1 MTVFPNSPHSPNLSQ
16 SSDSAA
22 PLTRTDDERGVA
34 TLTLNRPERC
44 NALSFELLRR
54 LLDELRQIAADDST
68 RLVVLRG
75 AGRHFCAGLDLD
87 EATNGAP
94 IPFETLQTDALDLD
108 DFRVCVDEIAEKS
121 NAAHLN
127 AIKTNFRDAS
137 PFDLAAPSLA
147 PSTNADFPP
156 TLPRFQVAPR
166 LVLELLRQIRL
177 TPKPIVAAVRGAA
190 CGGGAGLVSACD
202 FVVADSTFRA
212 VFTETKRGLSP
223 SLLFPFLRPKLPLA
237 ALQEFVL
244 TAAPFAA
251 SRAVEV
257 GLVQTLVDPGAFD
270 ATVAAA
276 VDRFLANEPSSLAT
290 AKSLFNAELLPTD
303 AEIRAG
309 WLEHCR
315 SWASDAGREGIAAF
329 LEKRPPRWTR

>member
-1 MTVFPNSPHSPNLSQ
+1 MNASPNYPQSPNLTT
-16 SSDSAA
+16 
-22 PLTRTDDERGVA
+22 PLTRTNDERGVA

-54 LLDELRQIAADDST
+54 LLAELRQIADDDST

-75 AGRHFCAGLDLD
+75 VGKHFCAGLDLD

-94 IPFETLQTDALDLD
+94 IPLETLRDAGLELD
-108 DFRVCVDEIAEKS
+108 DFRVCAAQTAVQS
-121 NAAHLN
+121 VCVRNATPL
-127 AIKTNFRDAS
+127 
-137 PFDLAAPSLA
+137 DLAAQPSA
-147 PSTNADFPP
+147 TSPQTDFPEK
-156 TLPRFQVAPR
+156 LPRFQVAPR

-177 TPKPIVAAVRGAA
+177 TPQPVVAAVRGAA

-223 SLLFPFLRPKLPLA
+223 SLLFPFLRRKLPLA

-251 SRAVEV
+251 VRAADV
-257 GLVQTLVDPGAFD
+257 GLVQTLVAPDDFD
-270 ATVAAA
+270 ATVGAA
-276 VDRFLANEPSSLAT
+276 VARFLENEPRSLAT
-290 AKSLFNAELLPTD
+290 AKRLFNVALLPSD

-315 SWASDAGREGIAAF
+315 AWASNAGREGIAAF
-329 LEKRPPRWTR
+329 LEKRSPRWTR

>member
-1 MTVFPNSPHSPNLSQ
+1 MTASSNLPNSPNFS
-16 SSDSAA
+16 A

-54 LLDELRQIAADDST
+54 LLVELRQIAADDST
-68 RLVVLRG
+68 RVVVLRG
-75 AGRHFCAGLDLD
+75 AGKHFCAGLDLD

-94 IPFETLQTDALDLD
+94 IPLETLRADALDLD
-108 DFRVCVDEIAEKS
+108 DFRVPLPENADEP
-121 NAAHLN
+121 NAASLV
-127 AIKTNFRDAS
+127 AT
-137 PFDLAAPSLA
+137 PFDLAAQPFA
-147 PSTNADFPP
+147 PTLNADFP
-156 TLPRFQVAPR
+156 TEFSRFQVAPR
-166 LVLELLRQIRL
+166 LVLKLLRQIRL
-177 TPKPIVAAVRGAA
+177 TPKPVVAAVRGAA
-190 CGGGAGLVSACD
+190 CGGGAGLVSVCD

-223 SLLFPFLRPKLPLA
+223 SLLFPFLRRKLPLA

-251 SRAVEV
+251 VRAADV
-257 GLVQTLVDPGAFD
+257 GLVQTLVSADDFD
-270 ATVAAA
+270 ATVDAA
-276 VDRFLANEPSSLAT
+276 VARFLENEPRSLAT
-290 AKSLFNAELLPTD
+290 AKRLFNAALLPTD

-315 SWASDAGREGIAAF
+315 AWASSAGREGIAAF
-329 LEKRPPRWTR
+329 LEKRSPCWTR

>member
-1 MTVFPNSPHSPNLSQ
+1 MTAFPNSPNLPKFPKI
-16 SSDSAA
+16 SDSAA

-44 NALSFELLRR
+44 NALSFDLLRR
-54 LLDELRQIAADDST
+54 LLVEFRQIAADEST

-75 AGRHFCAGLDLD
+75 AGKHFCAGLDLD

-94 IPFETLQTDALDLD
+94 IPLETLRSAALDLD
-108 DFRVCVDEIAEKS
+108 DFRARVAETDAKS
-121 NAAHLN
+121 NAAQKSASKTDFN
-127 AIKTNFRDAS
+127 AAT
-137 PFDLAAPSLA
+137 PFDLAAQPFA
-147 PSTNADFPP
+147 PPLNADFPP
-156 TLPRFQVAPR
+156 TFPRFQVAPR

-177 TPKPIVAAVRGAA
+177 TPKPVVAAVRGAA

-223 SLLFPFLRPKLPLA
+223 SLLFPFLRRKLPLA

-244 TAAPFAA
+244 TAAPFDA
-251 SRAVEV
+251 SRAVDV
-257 GLVQTLVDPGAFD
+257 GLVQTLVDPGDFD

-276 VDRFLANEPSSLAT
+276 VDRFLANEPRSLAT
-290 AKSLFNAELLPTD
+290 AKRLFNAALLPTD

-315 SWASDAGREGIAAF
+315 SWASNAGREGIAAF

>member
-1 MTVFPNSPHSPNLSQ
+1 
-16 SSDSAA
+16 
-22 PLTRTDDERGVA
+22 LTRTDDERGVA

-54 LLDELRQIAADDST
+54 LLVELRQIAADDST

-94 IPFETLQTDALDLD
+94 ISLETLRTDALDLA
-108 DFRVCVDEIAEKS
+108 DFRVRVPQTDEKS
-121 NAAHLN
+121 NAVLN
-127 AIKTNFRDAS
+127 FAQKPVFRDAS
-137 PFDLAAPSLA
+137 PLNLAAQPLA
-147 PSTNADFPP
+147 TPKNADFPP

-202 FVVADSTFRA
+202 FVVADPTFRA

-223 SLLFPFLRPKLPLA
+223 SLLFPFLRRKLPLA

-244 TAAPFAA
+244 TAAPFDA
-251 SRAVEV
+251 SRAVDV
-257 GLVQTLVDPGAFD
+257 GLVQTLVDSGDFD

-276 VDRFLANEPSSLAT
+276 VDRFLANEPRSLAT
-290 AKSLFNAELLPTD
+290 AKRLFNAALLPTD

-329 LEKRPPRWTR
+329 LEKRSPRWTR

>member
-1 MTVFPNSPHSPNLSQ
+1 MTVFSNSPNSPKLPASF
-16 SSDSAA
+16 A

-54 LLDELRQIAADDST
+54 LLAELRQIADDDST

-75 AGRHFCAGLDLD
+75 AGKHFCAGLDLD

-94 IPFETLQTDALDLD
+94 IPRETLRIDALDLD
-108 DFRVCVDEIAEKS
+108 DFRVPVVETGEKS
-121 NAAHLN
+121 NAAQN
-127 AIKTNFRDAS
+127 SAPQTDFGDAT
-137 PFDLAAPSLA
+137 PFDLAAQPLA
-147 PSTNADFPP
+147 PPLKADFPP

-177 TPKPIVAAVRGAA
+177 TPKPVVAAVRGAA
-190 CGGGAGLVSACD
+190 CGGGAGLVSVCD

-223 SLLFPFLRPKLPLA
+223 SLLFPFLRRKLPLA

-251 SRAVEV
+251 ARALDV
-257 GLVQTLVDPGAFD
+257 GLVQTLVEPGDFD
-270 ATVAAA
+270 ATVVAA
-276 VDRFLANEPSSLAT
+276 VDRFLANESRSLAT
-290 AKSLFNAELLPTD
+290 AKRLFNAALLPTD

-329 LEKRPPRWTR
+329 LEKRSPRWTR

>member
-1 MTVFPNSPHSPNLSQ
+1 MTASSNLPNFPNLS
-16 SSDSAA
+16 A

-54 LLDELRQIAADDST
+54 LLVELRQIAADDST
-68 RLVVLRG
+68 RVVVLRG
-75 AGRHFCAGLDLD
+75 AGKHFCAGLDLD

-94 IPFETLQTDALDLD
+94 IPLETLRADALDLD
-108 DFRVCVDEIAEKS
+108 DFRVPLPENADEP
-121 NAAHLN
+121 NAASL
-127 AIKTNFRDAS
+127 AAT
-137 PFDLAAPSLA
+137 PFDLAAQPFA
-147 PSTNADFPP
+147 PTLNADFP
-156 TLPRFQVAPR
+156 TEFSRFQVAPR

-177 TPKPIVAAVRGAA
+177 TPKPVVAAVRGAA
-190 CGGGAGLVSACD
+190 CGGGAGLVSVCD

-223 SLLFPFLRPKLPLA
+223 SLLFPFLRRKLPLA

-251 SRAVEV
+251 VRAADV
-257 GLVQTLVDPGAFD
+257 GLVQTLVSADDFD
-270 ATVAAA
+270 ATVDAA
-276 VDRFLANEPSSLAT
+276 VARFLENEPRSLAT
-290 AKSLFNAELLPTD
+290 AKRLFNAALLPTD

-315 SWASDAGREGIAAF
+315 AWASSAGREGIAAF
-329 LEKRPPRWTR
+329 LEKRSPCWTR

>member
-1 MTVFPNSPHSPNLSQ
+1 MTASPNLPNSPNLPKPFNP
-16 SSDSAA
+16 AA

-44 NALSFELLRR
+44 NALSFDLLRR
-54 LLDELRQIAADDST
+54 LLVELRRIAADDST

-75 AGRHFCAGLDLD
+75 AGKHFCAGLDLD

-94 IPFETLQTDALDLD
+94 IPFETLRADALDLD
-108 DFRVCVDEIAEKS
+108 DFRVPVAEIAEKS
-121 NAAHLN
+121 NAARFFALKN
-127 AIKTNFRDAS
+127 DFRDAT
-137 PFDLAAPSLA
+137 PFDLAAPSL
-147 PSTNADFPP
+147 STAQNADFPP
-156 TLPRFQVAPR
+156 TLQRFQVAPR

-177 TPKPIVAAVRGAA
+177 TPKPVVAAVRGAA
-190 CGGGAGLVSACD
+190 CGGGAGLVSVCD

-223 SLLFPFLRPKLPLA
+223 SLLFPFLRRKLPLA

-251 SRAVEV
+251 ARAVAV
-257 GLVQTLVDPGAFD
+257 GLVQTLVEPGAFD

-276 VDRFLANEPSSLAT
+276 VDRFLANEPRSLAT
-290 AKSLFNAELLPTD
+290 AKRLFNAALLPTD

-329 LEKRPPRWTR
+329 LEKRSPRWTR

>member
-1 MTVFPNSPHSPNLSQ
+1 MTSLPISPILPNPPNSSVPS
-16 SSDSAA
+16 A

-94 IPFETLQTDALDLD
+94 IPLETLRDAELDLD
-108 DFRVCVDEIAEKS
+108 DFRVRVSETAEKS
-121 NAAHLN
+121 NDARLFVSEA
-127 AIKTNFRDAS
+127 NFRDAA
-137 PFDLAAPSLA
+137 PFDLAAQPFA
-147 PSTNADFPP
+147 PSSNADFPP

-177 TPKPIVAAVRGAA
+177 TPKPVVAAVRGAA
-190 CGGGAGLVSACD
+190 CGGGAGLVSVCD

-223 SLLFPFLRPKLPLA
+223 SLLFPFLRRKLPLA

-244 TAAPFAA
+244 TAAPFDAP
-251 SRAVEV
+251 RAVDA
-257 GLVQTLVDPGAFD
+257 GLVQTLVDPGDFD
-270 ATVAAA
+270 AIVAAA
-276 VDRFLANEPSSLAT
+276 VDRFLANEPRSLAT
-290 AKSLFNAELLPTD
+290 AKRLFNAALLPTD

-329 LEKRPPRWTR
+329 LEKRSPNWTR

>member
-1 MTVFPNSPHSPNLSQ
+1 MTASPISPKSPNFPVSPD
-16 SSDSAA
+16 SSA

-44 NALSFELLRR
+44 NALSFDLLRR
-54 LLDELRQIAADDST
+54 LLVELRQIAADDST

-75 AGRHFCAGLDLD
+75 AGKHFCAGLDLD

-94 IPFETLQTDALDLD
+94 IPLETLRADALDLD
-108 DFRVCVDEIAEKS
+108 DFRVSIVETGAKS
-121 NAAHLN
+121 NAAQN
-127 AIKTNFRDAS
+127 SAPKTDFGAAT
-137 PFDLAAPSLA
+137 PLALAAQPLA
-147 PSTNADFPP
+147 PPLNADFPP

-177 TPKPIVAAVRGAA
+177 TPKPVVAAVRGAA
-190 CGGGAGLVSACD
+190 CGGGAGLVSVCD

-223 SLLFPFLRPKLPLA
+223 SLLFPFLRRKYPLA
-237 ALQEFVL
+237 ALQEFVF
-244 TAAPFAA
+244 TAAPFDA
-251 SRAVEV
+251 SRAVDV
-257 GLVQTLVDPGAFD
+257 GLVQTLVAPDAFD
-270 ATVAAA
+270 ATVADA
-276 VDRFLANEPSSLAT
+276 VARFLANEPRSLAT
-290 AKSLFNAELLPTD
+290 AKRLFNAALLPTD

-315 SWASDAGREGIAAF
+315 SWASSAGREGIAAF
-329 LEKRPPRWTR
+329 LEKRSPRWTR

>member
-1 MTVFPNSPHSPNLSQ
+1 MTVFPNSPKSPNPPD
-16 SSDSAA
+16 SSA
-22 PLTRTDDERGVA
+22 PLTRIDDERGVA

-44 NALSFELLRR
+44 NALSFDLLRR
-54 LLDELRQIAADDST
+54 LLAELRRIADDDST

-75 AGRHFCAGLDLD
+75 AGKHFCAGLDLD

-94 IPFETLQTDALDLD
+94 IPFETLRADALDLD
-108 DFRVCVDEIAEKS
+108 DFRVRVAQIAVQT
-121 NAAHLN
+121 AP
-127 AIKTNFRDAS
+127 AS
-137 PFDLAAPSLA
+137 RLATPFDLAAPSLA
-147 PSTNADFPP
+147 PPPNGDFPP

-177 TPKPIVAAVRGAA
+177 TPKPVVAAVRGAA

-223 SLLFPFLRPKLPLA
+223 SLLFPFLRRKLPLA

-257 GLVQTLVDPGAFD
+257 GLVQTLVAPAAFD
-270 ATVAAA
+270 ATVDAA
-276 VDRFLANEPSSLAT
+276 VARFLENEPRSLAT
-290 AKSLFNAELLPTD
+290 AKRLFNAALLPTD

-315 SWASDAGREGIAAF
+315 AWASDAGREGIAAF

>member
-1 MTVFPNSPHSPNLSQ
+1 MTVFPNSPKSPNLSD
-16 SSDSAA
+16 SSA

-44 NALSFELLRR
+44 NALSFDLLRR
-54 LLDELRQIAADDST
+54 LLAELRQIAADDST
-68 RLVVLRG
+68 RLFVLRG
-75 AGRHFCAGLDLD
+75 AGKHFCAGLDLD

-94 IPFETLQTDALDLD
+94 IPFETLRSDALDLD
-108 DFRVCVDEIAEKS
+108 DFRVRVAETAEKS
-121 NAAHLN
+121 NAAHIN
-127 AIKTNFRDAS
+127 ALKTNFRDA
-137 PFDLAAPSLA
+137 PTFDLAAPSLA
-147 PSTNADFPP
+147 PPPNGDFPP

-177 TPKPIVAAVRGAA
+177 TPKPVVAAVRGAA

-223 SLLFPFLRPKLPLA
+223 SLLFPFLRRKLPLA

-257 GLVQTLVDPGAFD
+257 GLVQTLAEPDAFD

-276 VDRFLANEPSSLAT
+276 VARFLENEPRSLAT
-290 AKSLFNAELLPTD
+290 AKSLFNAALLPTD
-303 AEIRAG
+303 AELRAG

>member
-1 MTVFPNSPHSPNLSQ
+1 
-16 SSDSAA
+16 
-22 PLTRTDDERGVA
+22 LTRTDDERGVA

-54 LLDELRQIAADDST
+54 LLAELRQIAADAST

-75 AGRHFCAGLDLD
+75 AGKHFCAGLDLD

-94 IPFETLQTDALDLD
+94 IPLETLRTDALALD
-108 DFRVCVDEIAEKS
+108 DFRVRAVETAASS
-121 NAAHLN
+121 NAKRAAEPL
-127 AIKTNFRDAS
+127 
-137 PFDLAAPSLA
+137 DLAAQPFA
-147 PSTNADFPP
+147 TEEAANFP
-156 TLPRFQVAPR
+156 TSLPRFQVAPR

-177 TPKPIVAAVRGAA
+177 TPKPVVAAVRGAA

-223 SLLFPFLRPKLPLA
+223 SLLFPFLRRKLPLA

-244 TAAPFAA
+244 TAAPFDA
-251 SRAVEV
+251 SRAADV
-257 GLVQTLVDPGAFD
+257 GLVQTLVSPDDFD
-270 ATVAAA
+270 ATVAATVA
-276 VDRFLANEPSSLAT
+276 RFLENEPRSLAT
-290 AKSLFNAELLPTD
+290 AKRLFNAALLPTD

-315 SWASDAGREGIAAF
+315 AWASNAGREGIAAF
-329 LEKRPPRWTR
+329 PEKRSPRWTR

>member
-1 MTVFPNSPHSPNLSQ
+1 MTVFPNSPKSPNP
-16 SSDSAA
+16 SDSSA
-22 PLTRTDDERGVA
+22 PLTRIDDERGVA

-44 NALSFELLRR
+44 NALSFDLLRR
-54 LLDELRQIAADDST
+54 LLAELRRIAADDST

-75 AGRHFCAGLDLD
+75 AGKHFCAGLDLD

-94 IPFETLQTDALDLD
+94 IPFETLRADALDLD
-108 DFRVCVDEIAEKS
+108 DFRVRVAQIAVQ
-121 NAAHLN
+121 AAP
-127 AIKTNFRDAS
+127 AS
-137 PFDLAAPSLA
+137 RLATPFDLAAPSLA
-147 PSTNADFPP
+147 PPPNGDFPP

-177 TPKPIVAAVRGAA
+177 TPKPVVAAVRGAA

-223 SLLFPFLRPKLPLA
+223 SLLFPFLRRKLPLA

-244 TAAPFAA
+244 TASPFAA

-257 GLVQTLVDPGAFD
+257 GLVQTLVAPAAFD
-270 ATVAAA
+270 ATVDAA
-276 VDRFLANEPSSLAT
+276 VARFLENEPRSLAT
-290 AKSLFNAELLPTD
+290 AKRLFNAALLPTD

-315 SWASDAGREGIAAF
+315 AWASDAGREGIAAF

>member
-1 MTVFPNSPHSPNLSQ
+1 MTALPISSNLPNLS
-16 SSDSAA
+16 A

-44 NALSFELLRR
+44 NALSFDLLRR
-54 LLDELRQIAADDST
+54 LLVELRQIADDDST
-68 RLVVLRG
+68 RLVLLRG
-75 AGRHFCAGLDLD
+75 AGKHFCAGLDLD

-94 IPFETLQTDALDLD
+94 ISLATLQADALDLD
-108 DFRVCVDEIAEKS
+108 DFRVRPDETAVSSAVVRAAE
-121 NAAHLN
+121 
-127 AIKTNFRDAS
+127 
-137 PFDLAAPSLA
+137 PFDLAAQPFA
-147 PSTNADFPP
+147 PSAADAFPP
-156 TLPRFQVAPR
+156 SLPRFQVAPR

-177 TPKPIVAAVRGAA
+177 TPKPVVAAVRGAA

-223 SLLFPFLRPKLPLA
+223 SLLFPFLRRKLPLA

-244 TAAPFAA
+244 TAAPFDA
-251 SRAVEV
+251 SRAADV
-257 GLVQTLVDPGAFD
+257 GLVQTLVSPDDFD
-270 ATVAAA
+270 ATVDAA
-276 VDRFLANEPSSLAT
+276 VERLLANEPRSLAT
-290 AKSLFNAELLPTD
+290 AKRLFNAALLPTD

-315 SWASDAGREGIAAF
+315 AWASEAGREGIAAF

>member
-1 MTVFPNSPHSPNLSQ
+1 MTASPHSPHLPDLS
-16 SSDSAA
+16 A

-54 LLDELRQIAADDST
+54 LLAELRQIADDDST

-75 AGRHFCAGLDLD
+75 AGKHFCAGLDLD
-87 EATNGAP
+87 EATNGAS
-94 IPFETLQTDALDLD
+94 IPLETLQAANLALD
-108 DFRVCVDEIAEKS
+108 DFRVQTAETAAPFVPS
-121 NAAHLN
+121 NRAATPL
-127 AIKTNFRDAS
+127 
-137 PFDLAAPSLA
+137 DLAAQTFA
-147 PSTNADFPP
+147 PREVDFP
-156 TLPRFQVAPR
+156 TKLSRFQVLPR

-177 TPKPIVAAVRGAA
+177 TPKPVVAAVRGAA
-190 CGGGAGLVSACD
+190 CGGGAGFVSVCD

-223 SLLFPFLRPKLPLA
+223 SLLFPFLRRKLPLA

-244 TAAPFAA
+244 TAAPFDA
-251 SRAVEV
+251 SRAADV
-257 GLVQTLVDPGAFD
+257 GLVQTLAAPEDFD
-270 ATVAAA
+270 AA
-276 VDRFLANEPSSLAT
+276 VDAAVARFLANEPRSLAT
-290 AKSLFNAELLPTD
+290 AKRLFNAALLPTD

-329 LEKRPPRWTR
+329 LEKRSPCWTR

>member
-1 MTVFPNSPHSPNLSQ
+1 MTVFPNSPKSPNTSN
-16 SSDSAA
+16 SSA

-44 NALSFELLRR
+44 NALSFDLLRR
-54 LLDELRQIAADDST
+54 LLAELRRIADDDST

-75 AGRHFCAGLDLD
+75 AGKHFCAGLDLD

-94 IPFETLQTDALDLD
+94 IPFETLRSDALDLD
-108 DFRVCVDEIAEKS
+108 DFRVRVAETAVQ
-121 NAAHLN
+121 AAP
-127 AIKTNFRDAS
+127 AS
-137 PFDLAAPSLA
+137 RLATPFDLASPSLA
-147 PSTNADFPP
+147 PPPNGDFPS

-177 TPKPIVAAVRGAA
+177 TPKPVVAAVRGAA

-223 SLLFPFLRPKLPLA
+223 SLLFPFLRRKLPLA

-257 GLVQTLVDPGAFD
+257 GLVQTLVEPDAFD

-276 VDRFLANEPSSLAT
+276 VARFLENEPRSLAT
-290 AKSLFNAELLPTD
+290 AKSLFNAALLPTE
-303 AEIRAG
+303 AELRAG

>member
-1 MTVFPNSPHSPNLSQ
+1 MTVFPNSPQSPNFS
-16 SSDSAA
+16 A

-54 LLDELRQIAADDST
+54 LLAELREIADDDST

-75 AGRHFCAGLDLD
+75 AGKHFCAGLDLD

-94 IPFETLQTDALDLD
+94 ISLETLRADALDFA
-108 DFRVCVDEIAEKS
+108 DFRVLGVETAAPFVPS
-121 NAAHLN
+121 NRVA
-127 AIKTNFRDAS
+127 T
-137 PFDLAAPSLA
+137 PFDLAAQPLA
-147 PSTNADFPP
+147 PSQNADFSP

-177 TPKPIVAAVRGAA
+177 TPKPVVAAVRGAA
-190 CGGGAGLVSACD
+190 CGGGAGLVSVCD

-223 SLLFPFLRPKLPLA
+223 SLLFPFLRRKLPLA

-257 GLVQTLVDPGAFD
+257 GLVQTLVEPGDFD

-276 VDRFLANEPSSLAT
+276 VDRFLENEPRSLAT
-290 AKSLFNAELLPTD
+290 AKRLFNAALLPTD

-315 SWASDAGREGIAAF
+315 SWASEAGREGIAAF
-329 LEKRPPRWTR
+329 LAKRPPRWTR

>member
-1 MTVFPNSPHSPNLSQ
+1 MTAFSNSPQTPNLS
-16 SSDSAA
+16 A

-44 NALSFELLRR
+44 NALSFDLLRR
-54 LLDELRQIAADDST
+54 LLAELRRIADDDST

-75 AGRHFCAGLDLD
+75 AGKHFCAGLDLD

-94 IPFETLQTDALDLD
+94 IPFETLRADALDLD
-108 DFRVCVDEIAEKS
+108 DFRVRVAETAVQ
-121 NAAHLN
+121 AAP
-127 AIKTNFRDAS
+127 AS
-137 PFDLAAPSLA
+137 RLATPFDLAAPPPNGDF
-147 PSTNADFPP
+147 PSTF
-156 TLPRFQVAPR
+156 PRFQVAPR

-177 TPKPIVAAVRGAA
+177 TPKPVVAAVCGAA

-223 SLLFPFLRPKLPLA
+223 SLLFPFLRRKLPLA

-257 GLVQTLVDPGAFD
+257 GLVQTLVEPDAFD

-276 VDRFLANEPSSLAT
+276 VARFLENEPRSLAT
-290 AKSLFNAELLPTD
+290 AKSLFNAALLPTE

>member
-1 MTVFPNSPHSPNLSQ
+1 MTVFPNSPKSPNP
-16 SSDSAA
+16 SDSSA
-22 PLTRTDDERGVA
+22 PLTRIDDERGVA

-44 NALSFELLRR
+44 NALSFDLLRR
-54 LLDELRQIAADDST
+54 LLAELRRIAADDST

-75 AGRHFCAGLDLD
+75 AGKHFCAGLDLD

-94 IPFETLQTDALDLD
+94 IPFETLRADALDLD
-108 DFRVCVDEIAEKS
+108 DFRVRVAQIAVQ
-121 NAAHLN
+121 AAP
-127 AIKTNFRDAS
+127 AS
-137 PFDLAAPSLA
+137 RLATPFDLAAPSLA
-147 PSTNADFPP
+147 PPPNGDFPP

-177 TPKPIVAAVRGAA
+177 TPKPVVAAVRGAA

-223 SLLFPFLRPKLPLA
+223 SLLFPFLRRKLPLA

-257 GLVQTLVDPGAFD
+257 GLVQTLVAPAAFD
-270 ATVAAA
+270 ATVDAA
-276 VDRFLANEPSSLAT
+276 VARFLENEPRSLAT
-290 AKSLFNAELLPTD
+290 AKRLFNAALLPTD

-315 SWASDAGREGIAAF
+315 AWASDAGREGIAAF

>member
-1 MTVFPNSPHSPNLSQ
+1 MTVFPNSPQSPNFS
-16 SSDSAA
+16 A

-54 LLDELRQIAADDST
+54 LLVELRQIAADDST
-68 RLVVLRG
+68 RVVVLRG
-75 AGRHFCAGLDLD
+75 AGKHFCAGLDLD

-94 IPFETLQTDALDLD
+94 IPLETLRADALDLD
-108 DFRVCVDEIAEKS
+108 DFRVPLPENADEP
-121 NAAHLN
+121 NAASLV
-127 AIKTNFRDAS
+127 AT
-137 PFDLAAPSLA
+137 PFDLAAQPFA
-147 PSTNADFPP
+147 PTLNADFP
-156 TLPRFQVAPR
+156 TEFSRFQVAPR

-177 TPKPIVAAVRGAA
+177 TPKPVVAAVRGAA
-190 CGGGAGLVSACD
+190 CGGGAGLVSVCD

-223 SLLFPFLRPKLPLA
+223 SLLFPFLRRKLPLA

-251 SRAVEV
+251 VRAADV
-257 GLVQTLVDPGAFD
+257 GLVQTLVSADDFD
-270 ATVAAA
+270 ATVDAA
-276 VDRFLANEPSSLAT
+276 VARFLENEPRSLAT
-290 AKSLFNAELLPTD
+290 AKRLFNAALLPTD

-315 SWASDAGREGIAAF
+315 AWASSAGREGIAAF
-329 LEKRPPRWTR
+329 LEKRSPCWTR

>member
-1 MTVFPNSPHSPNLSQ
+1 MTASSNSPNSPKSPNSPNLSV
-16 SSDSAA
+16 

-44 NALSFELLRR
+44 NALSFELSRR
-54 LLDELRQIAADDST
+54 LLAELREIADDDST

-75 AGRHFCAGLDLD
+75 AGKHFCAGLDLD

-94 IPFETLQTDALDLD
+94 LPLATLRVAELDLD
-108 DFRVCVDEIAEKS
+108 DFRVPNVETAVSSAVER
-121 NAAHLN
+121 A
-127 AIKTNFRDAS
+127 AS
-137 PFDLAAPSLA
+137 PLDLAAPTLA
-147 PSTNADFPP
+147 TPQNADFPAE
-156 TLPRFQVAPR
+156 LPRFQVLPR

-223 SLLFPFLRPKLPLA
+223 SLLFPFLRRKLPLA

-251 SRAVEV
+251 ARAADV
-257 GLVQTLVDPGAFD
+257 GLVQTLVEPGDFD
-270 ATVAAA
+270 ATVDAA
-276 VDRFLANEPSSLAT
+276 VARFLENEPRSLAT
-290 AKSLFNAELLPTD
+290 AKRLFNAALLPTA

-315 SWASDAGREGIAAF
+315 AWASDAGREGIAAF
-329 LEKRPPRWTR
+329 LEKRSPRWTR

>member
-1 MTVFPNSPHSPNLSQ
+1 
-16 SSDSAA
+16 
-22 PLTRTDDERGVA
+22 LTRTDDERGVA

-44 NALSFELLRR
+44 NALSFELSRR
-54 LLDELRQIAADDST
+54 LLAELRQIADDDST

-75 AGRHFCAGLDLD
+75 AGKHFCAGLDLE

-94 IPFETLQTDALDLD
+94 LSFETLRDAGLDLD
-108 DFRVCVDEIAEKS
+108 DFRVRAAE
-121 NAAHLN
+121 
-127 AIKTNFRDAS
+127 TDAPAS
-137 PFDLAAPSLA
+137 RLATPFDLTARSLA
-147 PSTNADFPP
+147 TPQNADFP
-156 TLPRFQVAPR
+156 TELPRFQVAPR

-177 TPKPIVAAVRGAA
+177 TPKPVVAAVRGAA

-223 SLLFPFLRPKLPLA
+223 SLLFPFLRRKYPLA

-244 TAAPFAA
+244 TAAPFDA
-251 SRAVEV
+251 SRAADV
-257 GLVQTLVDPGAFD
+257 GLVQTLVAPDDFD
-270 ATVAAA
+270 ATVDAA
-276 VDRFLANEPSSLAT
+276 VARLLANEPRSLAT
-290 AKSLFNAELLPTD
+290 AKRLFNAALLPSD

-329 LEKRPPRWTR
+329 LEKRSPCWTR

>member
-1 MTVFPNSPHSPNLSQ
+1 MTASPNLPNLSN
-16 SSDSAA
+16 SPA

-54 LLDELRQIAADDST
+54 LLVELRQIAADDST
-68 RLVVLRG
+68 RVVLLRG

-94 IPFETLQTDALDLD
+94 IPFETLRADALDLD
-108 DFRVCVDEIAEKS
+108 DFRVPLSENADES
-121 NAAHLN
+121 NAPRA
-127 AIKTNFRDAS
+127 AT
-137 PFDLAAPSLA
+137 PFDLAAQPPLSTLDSGDFSPS
-147 PSTNADFPP
+147 FP
-156 TLPRFQVAPR
+156 RCQVAPR
-166 LVLELLRQIRL
+166 LVLELFRQIRL
-177 TPKPIVAAVRGAA
+177 IPKPVVAAVRGAA
-190 CGGGAGLVSACD
+190 CGGGAGLVSSCD

-223 SLLFPFLRPKLPLA
+223 SLLFPFLRRKLPLA

-251 SRAVEV
+251 PRAADV
-257 GLVQTLVDPGAFD
+257 GLVQTLVFPDDFN
-270 ATVAAA
+270 ATVDAA
-276 VDRFLANEPSSLAT
+276 VARFLENEPRSLAT
-290 AKSLFNAELLPTD
+290 AKRLFNAALLPTD

-315 SWASDAGREGIAAF
+315 AWASSAGREGIAAF
-329 LEKRPPRWTR
+329 LEKRSPCWTR

>member
-1 MTVFPNSPHSPNLSQ
+1 MTALPTSPNSLNLPNPP
-16 SSDSAA
+16 A

-54 LLDELRQIAADDST
+54 LLAELREIAVDDST

-75 AGRHFCAGLDLD
+75 AGKHFCAGLDLD

-94 IPFETLQTDALDLD
+94 IPLATLRDAGLDFD
-108 DFRVCVDEIAEKS
+108 DFRVPAVETADRPFSADRS
-121 NAAHLN
+121 A
-127 AIKTNFRDAS
+127 T
-137 PFDLAAPSLA
+137 PFDLAAQPFA
-147 PSTNADFPP
+147 PTSNADFPAE
-156 TLPRFQVAPR
+156 LPRFQVAPR

-177 TPKPIVAAVRGAA
+177 TPKPVVAAVRGAA

-223 SLLFPFLRPKLPLA
+223 SLLFPFLRRKLPLA

-251 SRAVEV
+251 PRAADV
-257 GLVQTLVDPGAFD
+257 GLVQTLVDPDDFD

-276 VDRFLANEPSSLAT
+276 VVRFLENEPRSLAT
-290 AKSLFNAELLPTD
+290 AKRLFNAALLPTD

-329 LEKRPPRWTR
+329 LEKRSPRWTR

>member
-1 MTVFPNSPHSPNLSQ
+1 MTVFPNSPKSPNT
-16 SSDSAA
+16 SDSSA
-22 PLTRTDDERGVA
+22 PLTRIDDERGVA

-44 NALSFELLRR
+44 NALSFDLLRR
-54 LLDELRQIAADDST
+54 LLAELRRIAADDST

-75 AGRHFCAGLDLD
+75 AGKHFCAGLDLD

-94 IPFETLQTDALDLD
+94 IPFETLRADALDLD
-108 DFRVCVDEIAEKS
+108 DFRVRVAQIAVQ
-121 NAAHLN
+121 AAP
-127 AIKTNFRDAS
+127 AS
-137 PFDLAAPSLA
+137 RLATPFDLAAPSLA
-147 PSTNADFPP
+147 PPPNGDFPP
-156 TLPRFQVAPR
+156 TLLRFQVAPR

-177 TPKPIVAAVRGAA
+177 TPKPVVAAVRGAA

-223 SLLFPFLRPKLPLA
+223 SLLFPFLRRKLPLA

-257 GLVQTLVDPGAFD
+257 GLVQTLVEPDAFD
-270 ATVAAA
+270 ATVDAA
-276 VDRFLANEPSSLAT
+276 VARFLENEPRSLAT
-290 AKSLFNAELLPTD
+290 AKRLFNAALLPTD

-315 SWASDAGREGIAAF
+315 AWASDAGREGIAAF

>member
-1 MTVFPNSPHSPNLSQ
+1 MTVSPNLPNLPQ
-16 SSDSAA
+16 FSDSSA

-44 NALSFELLRR
+44 NALSFETLRR
-54 LLDELRQIAADDST
+54 LLAELRQIAVDDST

-75 AGRHFCAGLDLD
+75 AGKHFCAGLDLD

-94 IPFETLQTDALDLD
+94 IPLETLQADALDLD
-108 DFRVCVDEIAEKS
+108 DFRVPVAEITQTAEKS
-121 NAAHLN
+121 NPAQLLAS
-127 AIKTNFRDAS
+127 KTDFRDAS
-137 PFDLAAPSLA
+137 PFDLAAQPLA
-147 PSTNADFPP
+147 PPFEADFPP

-177 TPKPIVAAVRGAA
+177 TPKPVVAAVRGAA

-223 SLLFPFLRPKLPLA
+223 SLLFPFLRRKLPLA

-251 SRAVEV
+251 SRAADV
-257 GLVQTLVDPGAFD
+257 GLVQTLVEPGDFA

-276 VDRFLANEPSSLAT
+276 VDRFLANEPRSLAT
-290 AKSLFNAELLPTD
+290 AKRLFNAALLPTD

-315 SWASDAGREGIAAF
+315 SWASSAGREGIAAF
-329 LEKRPPRWTR
+329 LEKRPPRWSR

>member
-1 MTVFPNSPHSPNLSQ
+1 MTVSPNSPNPPKSPASF
-16 SSDSAA
+16 A

-34 TLTLNRPERC
+34 TLTLNRSERC
-44 NALSFELLRR
+44 NALSFDLLRR
-54 LLDELRQIAADDST
+54 LLVELRQIAADDST

-75 AGRHFCAGLDLD
+75 AGKHFCAGLDLD

-94 IPFETLQTDALDLD
+94 IPLETLRTDALDLD
-108 DFRVCVDEIAEKS
+108 DFRVPVDEIAEKS
-121 NAAHLN
+121 NAAQN
-127 AIKTNFRDAS
+127 SASKTDFGAAP
-137 PFDLAAPSLA
+137 PFDLAAQPLA
-147 PSTNADFPP
+147 PPLNADFPP

-177 TPKPIVAAVRGAA
+177 TPKPVVAAVRGAA
-190 CGGGAGLVSACD
+190 CGGGAGLVSVCD

-223 SLLFPFLRPKLPLA
+223 SLLFPFLRRKLPLA

-244 TAAPFAA
+244 TAAPFDA
-251 SRAVEV
+251 SRAVGV
-257 GLVQTLVDPGAFD
+257 GLVQTLVAAGDFD

-276 VDRFLANEPSSLAT
+276 VDRFLANEPRSLAT
-290 AKSLFNAELLPTD
+290 AKRLFNAALLPTD

-315 SWASDAGREGIAAF
+315 SWASSAGREGIAAF
-329 LEKRPPRWTR
+329 LEKRLPRWTR

>member
-1 MTVFPNSPHSPNLSQ
+1 MTASPHSPNLPDLS
-16 SSDSAA
+16 A
-22 PLTRTDDERGVA
+22 PLTRTDDDRGVA

-54 LLDELRQIAADDST
+54 LLAELRQIADDDST

-75 AGRHFCAGLDLD
+75 AGKHFCAGLDLD
-87 EATNGAP
+87 EATNGAS
-94 IPFETLQTDALDLD
+94 IPLETLQAANLALD
-108 DFRVCVDEIAEKS
+108 DFRVQTAETAAPFVPS
-121 NAAHLN
+121 NRAATPL
-127 AIKTNFRDAS
+127 
-137 PFDLAAPSLA
+137 DLAAQTFA
-147 PSTNADFPP
+147 PREVDFP
-156 TLPRFQVAPR
+156 TKLSRFQVLPR

-177 TPKPIVAAVRGAA
+177 TPKPVVAAVRGAA
-190 CGGGAGLVSACD
+190 CGGGAGFVSVCD

-223 SLLFPFLRPKLPLA
+223 SLLFPFLRRKLPLA

-244 TAAPFAA
+244 TAAPFDA
-251 SRAVEV
+251 SRAADV
-257 GLVQTLVDPGAFD
+257 GLVQTLAAPEDFD

-276 VDRFLANEPSSLAT
+276 VARFLANEPRSLAT
-290 AKSLFNAELLPTD
+290 AKRLFNAALLPTD

-329 LEKRPPRWTR
+329 LEKRSPCWTR

>member
-1 MTVFPNSPHSPNLSQ
+1 MTAPPNPPNFSKLPD
-16 SSDSAA
+16 SSA
-22 PLTRTDDERGVA
+22 PLTQTDDERGVA

-44 NALSFELLRR
+44 NALSFDLLRR
-54 LLDELRQIAADDST
+54 LLAELRQIAADDST

-75 AGRHFCAGLDLD
+75 AGKHFCAGLDLD

-94 IPFETLQTDALDLD
+94 IPLETLQAAALVLD
-108 DFRVCVDEIAEKS
+108 DFRVQVAETAKKS
-121 NAAHLN
+121 NAARFS
-127 AIKTNFRDAS
+127 ASETNFNAAT
-137 PFDLAAPSLA
+137 PFDLAAQPLA
-147 PSTNADFPP
+147 PPSNADFPP
-156 TLPRFQVAPR
+156 TIPRSQVAPR

-177 TPKPIVAAVRGAA
+177 TPKPVVAAVRGAA
-190 CGGGAGLVSACD
+190 CGGGAGLVSVCD

-223 SLLFPFLRPKLPLA
+223 SLLFPFLRRKLPLA

-244 TAAPFAA
+244 TAAPFDAA
-251 SRAVEV
+251 RAVDV
-257 GLVQTLVDPGAFD
+257 GLVQTLVAPGDFD
-270 ATVAAA
+270 AIVAAA
-276 VDRFLANEPSSLAT
+276 VDRFLANEPRSLAT
-290 AKSLFNAELLPTD
+290 AKRLFNAVLLPND

-315 SWASDAGREGIAAF
+315 SWASSAGREGIAAF

>member
-1 MTVFPNSPHSPNLSQ
+1 MTALLNSSNSPKFS
-16 SSDSAA
+16 A

-54 LLDELRQIAADDST
+54 LLVELRQIAADDST

-75 AGRHFCAGLDLD
+75 AGKHFCAGLDLD

-94 IPFETLQTDALDLD
+94 LPLATLRADALDLD
-108 DFRVCVDEIAEKS
+108 DFRASSVETAAFPAVVRGAEP
-121 NAAHLN
+121 L
-127 AIKTNFRDAS
+127 
-137 PFDLAAPSLA
+137 DLAAQSFAPPADADVPPS
-147 PSTNADFPP
+147 
-156 TLPRFQVAPR
+156 LPRFQVAPR

-223 SLLFPFLRPKLPLA
+223 SLLFPFLRRKLPLA

-244 TAAPFAA
+244 TAAPFDA
-251 SRAVEV
+251 SRAAAV
-257 GLVQTLVDPGAFD
+257 GLVQTLVSPDDFD
-270 ATVAAA
+270 ATVDAA
-276 VDRFLANEPSSLAT
+276 VARFLENEPRSLAT
-290 AKSLFNAELLPTD
+290 AKRLFNAALLPTA

-315 SWASDAGREGIAAF
+315 AWASDAGREGIAAF
-329 LEKRPPRWTR
+329 LEKRSPRWTR

>member
-1 MTVFPNSPHSPNLSQ
+1 MTVFSNPPKSPNPFD
-16 SSDSAA
+16 SSA

-44 NALSFELLRR
+44 NALSFDLLRR
-54 LLDELRQIAADDST
+54 LLAELRRIAADDST

-75 AGRHFCAGLDLD
+75 AGKHFCAGLDLD

-94 IPFETLQTDALDLD
+94 IPFETLRADALDLD
-108 DFRVCVDEIAEKS
+108 DFRVRVAEIAVQ
-121 NAAHLN
+121 AAP
-127 AIKTNFRDAS
+127 AS
-137 PFDLAAPSLA
+137 RLATPFDLAAPPLA
-147 PSTNADFPP
+147 SPPNGDFPS

-177 TPKPIVAAVRGAA
+177 TPKPVVAAVRGAA

-223 SLLFPFLRPKLPLA
+223 SLLFPFLRRKLPLA

-251 SRAVEV
+251 SRAAEV
-257 GLVQTLVDPGAFD
+257 GLVQTLVEPDAFD

-276 VDRFLANEPSSLAT
+276 VARFLENEPRSLAT
-290 AKSLFNAELLPTD
+290 AKSLFNAALLPTD
-303 AEIRAG
+303 AELRAG

-329 LEKRPPRWTR
+329 LEKRPPRWAR

>member
-1 MTVFPNSPHSPNLSQ
+1 MTASSNLPNSPNFP
-16 SSDSAA
+16 A

-54 LLDELRQIAADDST
+54 LLVELRQIAADDST
-68 RLVVLRG
+68 RVVVLRG
-75 AGRHFCAGLDLD
+75 AGKHFCAGLDLD

-94 IPFETLQTDALDLD
+94 IPLETLRADALDLD
-108 DFRVCVDEIAEKS
+108 DFRVPLPENADEP
-121 NAAHLN
+121 NAASLV
-127 AIKTNFRDAS
+127 AT
-137 PFDLAAPSLA
+137 PFDLAAQPFA
-147 PSTNADFPP
+147 PTLNADFP
-156 TLPRFQVAPR
+156 TEFSRFQVAPR

-177 TPKPIVAAVRGAA
+177 TPKPVVAAVRGAA
-190 CGGGAGLVSACD
+190 CGGGAGLVSVCD

-223 SLLFPFLRPKLPLA
+223 SLLFPFLRRKLPLA

-251 SRAVEV
+251 VRAADV
-257 GLVQTLVDPGAFD
+257 GLVQTLVSADDFD
-270 ATVAAA
+270 ATVDAA
-276 VDRFLANEPSSLAT
+276 VARFLENEPRSLAT
-290 AKSLFNAELLPTD
+290 AKRLFNAALLPTD

-315 SWASDAGREGIAAF
+315 AWASSAGREGIAAF
-329 LEKRPPRWTR
+329 LEKRSPCWTR

>member
-1 MTVFPNSPHSPNLSQ
+1 MTASPNSPNLPVLS
-16 SSDSAA
+16 A

-54 LLDELRQIAADDST
+54 LLAELRQIADDDST

-75 AGRHFCAGLDLD
+75 AGKHFCAGLDLD
-87 EATNGAP
+87 EATNGAS
-94 IPFETLQTDALDLD
+94 IPLETLRAANLDLD
-108 DFRVCVDEIAEKS
+108 DFRVQTAETAAPFVPS
-121 NAAHLN
+121 NRAATPL
-127 AIKTNFRDAS
+127 
-137 PFDLAAPSLA
+137 DLAAQTFA
-147 PSTNADFPP
+147 PREVDFP
-156 TLPRFQVAPR
+156 TKLSRFQVLPR

-177 TPKPIVAAVRGAA
+177 TPKPVVAAVRGAA

-223 SLLFPFLRPKLPLA
+223 SLLFPFLRRKLPLA

-244 TAAPFAA
+244 TAAPFDA
-251 SRAVEV
+251 SRAADV
-257 GLVQTLVDPGAFD
+257 GLVQTLAAPDAFD
-270 ATVAAA
+270 AAVDAA
-276 VDRFLANEPSSLAT
+276 VARFLANEPRSLAT
-290 AKSLFNAELLPTD
+290 AKRLFNAALLPTD

-329 LEKRPPRWTR
+329 LEKRSPCWTR